1 MVWEYGVK
9 GYLAE
14 QLIDQE
20 ERLESEF
27 GLDALRRARSHRA
40 AEATTDTADADE
52 SVNENDQAP

>member
-1 MVWEYGVK
+1 MIWKYGVK

-27 GLDALRRARSHRA
+27 DLDALRRAGSHRA
-40 AEATTDTADADE
+40 PAATPDTADADE
-52 SVNENDQAP
+52 AANEDDQAP